1 VGFFVILPSIDYI
14 YNRMPILLKNLLT
27 EADNVTGDGNPL
39 KVQFYCDMDGVLVD
53 MDGGFKEIS
62 GGLLPK
68 EYEAK
73 NGKSSFW
80 KLVNNHPNFWIDLE
94 PLPDAKVLWKFIREN
109 FKDPVPVILSAGQGA
124 RITEQKTAW
133 IRKHIDPTVRVIIAA
148 SGVKKPNYI
157 LPSEGTVTHFLLDD
171 TQKNIDVWNNEA
183 NHRIA
188 LLHTNA
194 ANSIKNITGMFLQK

>member
-1 VGFFVILPSIDYI
+1 
-14 YNRMPILLKNLLT
+14 MHILLKSLLN
-27 EADNVTGDGNPL
+27 EAETPIEENNPL

-53 MDGGFKEIS
+53 MDGGFKKIS

-68 EYEAK
+68 EYEEK
-73 NGKSSFW
+73 NGKNSFW
-80 KLVNNHPNFWIDLE
+80 KLINKYPTFWIDLE
-94 PLPDAKVLWKFIREN
+94 QTPDAKVLWKFIKEN

-133 IRKHIDPTVRVIIAA
+133 IRKHIDPSVKVIIAA

-157 LPSEGTVTHFLLDD
+157 LPSDGTTTHFLLDD
-171 TQKNIDVWNNEA
+171 TQKNIDAWNNTE

-188 LLHTNA
+188 LLHKDA
-194 ANSIKNITGMFLQK
+194 ATSIKNITDMFLKKQ